1 MLIAKISFYLE
12 NAKKT
17 GEKFQKKLGFQNRCT
32 LPYHPTNRY
41 QDTMKGLYATY
52 SSWHIDP

>member
-17 GEKFQKKLGFQNRCT
+17 GEKFQKKLGFKTAAHCHII
-32 LPYHPTNRY
+32 HPTGIKTR
-41 QDTMKGLYATY
+41 
-52 SSWHIDP
+52 